1 MIKSKLAV
9 AVVAALAFGAVSVS
23 HAADQLP
30 QTPSN
35 RAQDGG
41 QSANAGAQSTSTDKS
56 SAPVDKKAKRLD
68 AVVVSGSLINNAQIQ
83 TATPTY
89 TITAGDIK
97 ARGFTSVAQVLQN
110 VVQATGSVQG
120 PQYSGGFTQGA
131 QAVSLY
137 GLNPE
142 YTLTLIDGKPITQ
155 FGQLYNGQSN
165 FTNISNIPL
174 SMIDHVD
181 VIPGGGSSIYG
192 SAAIAGV
199 INIVTKQHMNG
210 GEVLVRTG
218 NFHDGGGAEQHI
230 TFSFGHDFGKLNV
243 LGSLEFD
250 NQSPIWAYQRPLTA
264 SNPTPVTV
272 AKIYNYGSL
281 YDGSYNGSVLSYL
294 SPTDNCAAMNG
305 LFHGT
310 TYNTPYI
317 GTSSH
322 PPTGTYCGS
331 KNVLGYTTL
340 QNQSRSYDGMLK
352 LRYNV
357 NDYVRLY
364 SDVLADFQQQRWTPG
379 SNFNWW
385 GPIDSPYGL
394 VEDAN
399 TLNII
404 YPERVFGPEE
414 VGNNYYNQLGI
425 QDDFMYQADIGANGT
440 FGDSNWNWDVYYLRS
455 GDRTDQ
461 SSPERMMAPV
471 DAYFNSILRPVGVD
485 QNTGLEMVNPNYQA
499 FFTPLTPAQLAGFMR
514 NITTFSNTWINN
526 TRATVSNDSLFHL
539 PGGDAGFAFL
549 VEGGNEAW
557 YEPLSPLIANNEVWG
572 LTGTGGGGRRQHQ
585 GSAFELNLPVLN
597 QVTLDLSGRYDHY
610 KANGGGSNAKFTY
623 KAGIEYRPFDT
634 LLLRGNYATSF
645 LAPDMSALFLGPS
658 GNYQSVVD
666 YLYCQNQYQGQNCT
680 TNATEQVQGTLYSNK
695 NLKPTTAQSWTG
707 GFVWSPSGKIS
718 LSADFLHIAIENE
731 IAPQSADLLMRQNA
745 QCATGGLPANSA
757 LCQQVNSQVQRNP
770 ITGIVSSIT
779 QYYVNISNEVTDSV
793 TAEAKYQFDP
803 TRFGTFGLQF
813 DYNDM
818 LKHSYQI
825 YPGSA
830 PINQLTNPLYSQEFK
845 SIATGAL
852 NWSLHDTWSS
862 TLYWHRYGPTPNY
875 DAFTY
880 GSGYKGAGSVSP
892 WITWNWSLTYAPKEM
907 KGLSLS
913 MLVNNLT
920 NKMPPK
926 DPTYATTFP
935 YYNNLNYN
943 VYGREIMLQADWKFG
958 GHTGN

>member
-9 AVVAALAFGAVSVS
+9 AVAAALAFGAVSVS
-23 HAADQLP
+23 HATGRLP
-30 QTPSN
+30 QAPSSQ
-35 RAQDGG
+35 AQEGG
-41 QSANAGAQSTSTDKS
+41 QTANAGTQSTSTDKS
-56 SAPVDKKAKRLD
+56 SVPVDKKAKRLD

-89 TITAGDIK
+89 TITADDIK

-120 PQYSGGFTQGA
+120 PQQSGGFTQGA

-210 GEVLVRTG
+210 GEVFVRTG

-230 TFSFGHDFGKLNV
+230 TFSFGHDYGKLNV

-250 NQSPIWAYQRPLTA
+250 NQSPIWAYQRQLTA
-264 SNPTPVTV
+264 TNPTPVTV
-272 AKIYNYGSL
+272 AKIFNYGSL

-310 TYNTPYI
+310 TYNTPYV
-317 GTSSH
+317 GTSAH

-379 SNFNWW
+379 SDFNWW

-399 TLNII
+399 TGNLLF
-404 YPERVFGPEE
+404 PERVFGPEE

-440 FGDSNWNWDVYYLRS
+440 FGDSNWNWDIYYLRS

-461 SSPERMMAPV
+461 SSPERMVAPV
-471 DAYFNSILRPVGVD
+471 DAYFNSILRPVGMD
-485 QNTGLEMVNPNYQA
+485 PNTGLEMVNPNYQA
-499 FFTPLTPAQLAGFMR
+499 FFTPLTPAQIASFMR

-526 TRATVSNDSLFHL
+526 TRATISNDSLFHL

-549 VEGGNEAW
+549 VEGGNQAW
-557 YEPLSPLIANNEVWG
+557 YEPLSPLIANGDVWG

-585 GSAFELNLPVLN
+585 GSAFELNLPVLK

-610 KANGGGSNAKFTY
+610 KADGGGSNGKFTY

-658 GNYQSVVD
+658 GNYQNIID
-666 YLYCQNQYQGQNCT
+666 YYLCAQQGNNQNCSA
-680 TNATEQVQGTLYSNK
+680 NYSEQVQGTLLSNK

-707 GFVWSPSGKIS
+707 GFVWSPTGNIS
-718 LSADFLHIAIENE
+718 FSADFLHIAIQNE
-731 IAPQSADLLMRQNA
+731 IAPQSTDLLMRQEA
-745 QCATGGLPANSA
+745 QCRLGTVNDPA
-757 LCQQVNSQVQRNP
+757 LCNQVESQVQRNAL
-770 ITGIVSSIT
+770 TGQVSTIT
-779 QYYVNISNEVTDSV
+779 QYYVNVSNEVTDSV
-793 TAEAKYQFDP
+793 TSEAKYQFNP

-825 YPGSA
+825 YPGSL
-830 PINQLTNPLYSQEFK
+830 PINTLANPLYSSEFK

-852 NWSLHDTWSS
+852 SWSLHDTWSS
-862 TLYWHRYGPTPNY
+862 TLYWHRYGPTPN
-875 DAFTY
+875 FTAMVD
-880 GSGYKGAGSVSP
+880 GPGYKGAGRVSP
-892 WITWNWSLTYAPKEM
+892 WITWNWSLTYAPKKM

-913 MLVNNLT
+913 MLVNNVT
-920 NKMPPK
+920 DKMPPK
-926 DPTYATTFP
+926 DPTYATSFP
-935 YYNNLNYN
+935 YYNTQNYN
-943 VYGREIMLQADWKFG
+943 VYGREIMLQADWRFG

>member
-1 MIKSKLAV
+1 MLKSKLAV
-9 AVVAALAFGAVSVS
+9 AVLAALAFGYTTAYAQQASTDQDSQSSSQVSQ
-23 HAADQLP
+23 D
-30 QTPSN
+30 QTPPP
-35 RAQDGG
+35 Q
-41 QSANAGAQSTSTDKS
+41 
-56 SAPVDKKAKRLD
+56 KAKRLSE
-68 AVVVSGSLINNAQIQ
+68 VVVSGSLINNAQIQ

-89 TITAGDIK
+89 TITAADIQ

-120 PQYSGGFTQGA
+120 PQQSGGFTQGA
-131 QAVSLY
+131 QTVSLY

-174 SMIDHVD
+174 SMIDHID

-199 INIVTKQHMNG
+199 INIVTKQHMDG
-210 GEVLVRTG
+210 AEVFVRTG
-218 NFHDGGGAEQHI
+218 NYADNGGAEQHI
-230 TFSFGHDFGKLNV
+230 TLTFGHDFGKLSV

-250 NQSPIWAYQRPLTA
+250 NQSPMWAYQRSLTA
-264 SNPTPVTV
+264 TNPTPVTV
-272 AKIYNYGSL
+272 AQVSDFGSIE
-281 YDGSYNGSVLSYL
+281 NGTFVGTSGLPLSYL
-294 SPTDNCAAMNG
+294 SPADGCAAMSG

-310 TYNTPYI
+310 TYNTPYL
-317 GTSSH
+317 GTIPAGSTE
-322 PPTGTYCGS
+322 PTGTYCGS
-331 KNVLGYTTL
+331 KNVYGYTTL
-340 QNQSRSYDGMLK
+340 SNQNRSYDGMLK

-364 SDVLADFQQQRWTPG
+364 SDILADFQQQRFTPG
-379 SNFNWW
+379 SQFNWW
-385 GPIDSPYGL
+385 GTNVGYPDGL
-394 VEDAN
+394 IEDAA
-399 TLNII
+399 TTDILQ
-404 YPERVFGPEE
+404 PERVFGPEE

-440 FGDSNWNWDVYYLRS
+440 FGDSNWNWDIYYLRS

-461 SSPERMMAPV
+461 SSPERMAAPV
-471 DAYFNSILRPVGVD
+471 NAYFNSILGPVVAQD
-485 QNTGLEMVNPNYQA
+485 PNTGLNEYNPNWNA
-499 FFTPLTPAQLAGFMR
+499 FYTPLTVAQLNSFMQ

-549 VEGGNEAW
+549 VEGGNQAW
-557 YEPLSPLIANNEVWG
+557 YEPVSPLITSGDVWG
-572 LTGTGGGGRRQHQ
+572 VTGTAGGGVRDHQ

-610 KANGGGSNAKFTY
+610 KADGGGTNNKFTY

-658 GNYQSVVD
+658 GNYQDIVD
-666 YLYCQNQYQGQNCT
+666 YYLCAKVGGNQNCSA
-680 TNATEQVQGTLYSNK
+680 NYTEEVNGTLYANK

-707 GFVWSPSGKIS
+707 GFVWSPSSNIS
-718 LSADFLHIAIENE
+718 FSADFLHIAIQEE
-731 IAPQSADLLMRQNA
+731 IATQDLDQIMRQDA
-745 QCATGGLPANSA
+745 QCLLGTLNDAA
-757 LCQQVNSQVQRNP
+757 LCSKVKSQVQRNTL
-770 ITGIVSSIT
+770 TGQVTNVS
-779 QYYVNISNEVTDSV
+779 QYFVNISNEVTDSV
-793 TAEAKYQFDP
+793 TSEAKYRFNP
-803 TRFGTFGLQF
+803 TPFGTFGLQF

-818 LKHSYQI
+818 LKHQYQI
-825 YPGSA
+825 YTGSV
-830 PINQLTNPLYSQEFK
+830 PINMLANPLYSSEFK

-852 NWSLHDTWSS
+852 NWSLHDDTWAS

-875 DAFTY
+875 IAMYD
-880 GSGYKGAGSVSP
+880 GPSYKGAGKVSP
-892 WITWNWSLTYAPKEM
+892 WITWNWSLSYTPQEI
-907 KGLSLS
+907 KGLTLS
-913 MLVNNLT
+913 MLVNNVL

-926 DPTYATTFP
+926 DSTFGTTFP
-935 YYNNLNYN
+935 YYNTQNYN
-943 VYGREIMLQADWKFG
+943 VYGREVMMQLDYRFG
-958 GHTGN
+958 GHS

>member
-1 MIKSKLAV
+1 M
-9 AVVAALAFGAVSVS
+9 
-23 HAADQLP
+23 Q
-30 QTPSN
+30 
-35 RAQDGG
+35 
-41 QSANAGAQSTSTDKS
+41 
-56 SAPVDKKAKRLD
+56 
-68 AVVVSGSLINNAQIQ
+68 VSGSLINNAQIQ

-89 TITAGDIK
+89 TITAGEIQ

-120 PQYSGGFTQGA
+120 PQQSGGFTQGA
-131 QAVSLY
+131 QTVSLY

-174 SMIDHVD
+174 SMIDHID

-199 INIVTKQHMNG
+199 VNIVTKQHMNG
-210 GEVLVRTG
+210 AELYVRTG
-218 NFHDGGGAEQHI
+218 NYDGGGGAEQHI
-230 TFSFGHDFGKLNV
+230 ALSFGHDYGKLNV

-250 NQSPIWAYQRPLTA
+250 NQSPIWASQRSLTA
-264 SNPTPVTV
+264 TNPTPITV
-272 AKIYNYGSL
+272 AQVGDFGSIE
-281 YDGSYNGSVLSYL
+281 NGTFIGTSGLPLSYL
-294 SPTDNCAAMNG
+294 SPTDNCAAMSG

-310 TYNTPYI
+310 TYNTPYV
-317 GTSSH
+317 GTIPAGSTE
-322 PPTGTYCGS
+322 PTGTYCGS
-331 KNVLGYTTL
+331 KNVYGYTTL
-340 QNQSRSYDGMLK
+340 MNQSRSYDGMLK

-364 SDVLADFQQQRWTPG
+364 SDILADFQQQRWTPG
-379 SNFNWW
+379 SQFNWW
-385 GPIDSPYGL
+385 GPNIGYPNGL
-394 VEDAN
+394 IEDYN
-399 TLNII
+399 TTDILD
-404 YPERVFGPEE
+404 PQRVFAPEE

-440 FGDSNWNWDVYYLRS
+440 FGDSNWNWDIYYLRS
-455 GDRTDQ
+455 GDRTDT
-461 SSPERMMAPV
+461 SSPERMAAPV
-471 DAYFNSILRPVGVD
+471 NAYFNSILGPVLGQD
-485 QNTGLEMVNPNYQA
+485 QETGLNMYSPNWQA
-499 FFTPLTPAQLAGFMR
+499 FYTPLTVAQLNGFMQ
-514 NITTFSNTWINN
+514 NITSFSNTWVNN

-549 VEGGNEAW
+549 IEGGNQAW
-557 YEPLSPLIANNEVWG
+557 YEPVSPLIANGDVWG
-572 LTGTGGGGRRQHQ
+572 LTGTAGGGVRDHQ
-585 GSAFELNLPVLN
+585 GSAFELNLPVLK

-610 KANGGGSNAKFTY
+610 KADGGSSNDKFTY
-623 KAGIEYRPFDT
+623 KAGIEYRPFST

-658 GNYQSVVD
+658 GNYQDVVD
-666 YLYCQNQYQGQNCT
+666 YYLCAKTGGNQNCSA
-680 TNATEQVQGTLYSNK
+680 NYTEEVNGTLYSNK
-695 NLKPTTAQSWTG
+695 SLKPTTAKSWTG
-707 GFVWSPSGKIS
+707 GFVWSPNGNIS
-718 LSADFLHIAIENE
+718 FSADFLHIAIENE
-731 IAPQSADLLMRQNA
+731 IAPQDLDQMMRQDS
-745 QCATGGLPANSA
+745 QCLLGTLNDPGL
-757 LCQQVNSQVQRNP
+757 CSQVKSQILRSTL
-770 ITGIVSSIT
+770 TGQVTNVT

-793 TAEAKYQFDP
+793 TSEVKYQFDP

-825 YPGSA
+825 YAGSN
-830 PINQLTNPLYSQEFK
+830 PINMLANPLYSQEFK

-852 NWSLHDTWSS
+852 NWSLHDDTWTS

-875 DAFTY
+875 TAMVD
-880 GSGYKGAGSVSP
+880 GSNYPGAGKVSP
-892 WITWNWSLTYAPKEM
+892 WITWNWSLTYTPPAM

-913 MLVNNLT
+913 VLVNNVL

-926 DPTYATTFP
+926 DMTYATTYP
-935 YYNNLNYN
+935 YYNNTNYN

-958 GHTGN
+958 ATTN

>member
-1 MIKSKLAV
+1 MMKSKLTI
-9 AVVAALAFGAVSVS
+9 AVVTALACGVVPVS
-23 HAADQLP
+23 HAA
-30 QTPSN
+30 
-35 RAQDGG
+35 G
-41 QSANAGAQSTSTDKS
+41 QSQQDSSSQTQGTTQQSSGSDQSTSGNLQDKQ
-56 SAPVDKKAKRLD
+56 AKRLD

-89 TITAGDIK
+89 TITAEDIQ

-120 PQYSGGFTQGA
+120 PQASGGFTQGA
-131 QAVSLY
+131 QVVSLY

-199 INIVTKQHMNG
+199 INIVTKQHMDG
-210 GEVLVRTG
+210 AEVFVRTG
-218 NFHDGGGAEQHI
+218 NYDGGGGAEQHI
-230 TFSFGHDFGKLNV
+230 TLSFGHDYGKLNV

-250 NQSPIWAYQRPLTA
+250 NQSPMWAYQRSLTA
-264 SNPTPVTV
+264 TNPTPVTV
-272 AKIYNYGSL
+272 AKIYNYGSIE
-281 YDGSYNGSVLSYL
+281 DGTYTGSTLSYL
-294 SPTDNCAAMNG
+294 SPTDNCAAMSG

-310 TYNTPYI
+310 TYDTPYI
-317 GTSSH
+317 GTAAN

-352 LRYNV
+352 LRYDV
-357 NDYVRLY
+357 NNYVRLY
-364 SDVLADFQQQRWTPG
+364 SDILADFQQQRWTPG

-385 GPIDSPYGL
+385 GPIDYPYGL
-394 VEDAN
+394 IEDAS
-399 TLNII
+399 TTNIL

-440 FGDSNWNWDVYYLRS
+440 FGDSNWNWDIYYLRS
-455 GDRTDQ
+455 GDRTDE
-461 SSPERMMAPV
+461 SSPERMAAPV
-471 DAYFNSILRPVGVD
+471 DAYFNSILGPVVGVD
-485 QNTGLEMVNPNYQA
+485 PNTGLNMYNPNYQA
-499 FFTPLTPAQLAGFMR
+499 FYTPLTTAQLASFMQ

-526 TRATVSNDSLFHL
+526 TRATISNDSLFAL
-539 PGGDAGFAFL
+539 PGGNAGFAFL
-549 VEGGNEAW
+549 VEGGNQAW
-557 YEPLSPLIANNEVWG
+557 YEPLSPLIANGDVWG
-572 LTGTGGGGRRQHQ
+572 LTGTGGGGVRDHQ
-585 GSAFELNLPVLN
+585 GSAFELNLPVFRQLT
-597 QVTLDLSGRYDHY
+597 VDLSGRYDRY
-610 KANGGGSNAKFTY
+610 KADGGSSSGKFTY
-623 KAGIEYRPFDT
+623 KAGIEYRPFET

-658 GNYQSVVD
+658 GNYQSIID
-666 YLYCQNQYQGQNCT
+666 YYLCAKNGGNQNCSA
-680 TNATEQVQGTLYSNK
+680 NYSEEVQGTLLSNK

-707 GFVWSPSGKIS
+707 GFVWSPTSNIS
-718 LSADFLHIAIENE
+718 FSADFLHIAIQNE
-731 IAPQSADLLMRQNA
+731 IAPQSTDLMMRQDA
-745 QCATGGLPANSA
+745 QCLLGTMNNPS
-757 LCQQVNSQVQRNP
+757 LCSQVESQVQRNAL
-770 ITGIVSSIT
+770 TDQVSTIT
-779 QYYVNISNEVTDSV
+779 QYYVNVSNEVTDSV
-793 TAEAKYQFDP
+793 TAEAKYRFDP
-803 TRFGTFGLQF
+803 TPFGTFGLQF

-818 LKHSYQI
+818 LKHQYQI
-825 YPGSA
+825 YAGSM
-830 PINQLTNPLYSQEFK
+830 PINMLANPLYSSEFK

-852 NWSLHDTWSS
+852 NWSLHDDTWSS
-862 TLYWHRYGPTPNY
+862 TLYWHRYGPTPNNTAMTDGPSY
-875 DAFTY
+875 P
-880 GSGYKGAGSVSP
+880 GAGKVSS
-892 WITWNWSLTYAPKEM
+892 WITWNWSLSYAPPAI

-913 MLVNNLT
+913 MLINNVL

-926 DPTYATTFP
+926 DPTFATSFP
-935 YYNNLNYN
+935 YYNTSNYN

-958 GHTGN
+958 ARTN